1 MGNVIMPEDLVAE
14 LPLERGD
21 RVLVASDVTTL
32 CWEALQQGK
41 KFDLDRLIDL
51 LQKKI
56 GPEGTL
62 LFPTYNWDFCH
73 GKAFDYRKNI
83 SLQHFQDLRIGQVYR
98 SLLFDPYKLS
108 ITLFLAEFLIYA
120 TRDETDNR
128 QLYDFIE
135 TSLLWLDNADGGF
148 ANFHLVFM
156 LRISLFIGFYPN
168 LDDYHEGCWFDLR
181 EGCFTPLRPSHNDC
195 LKPDEAARMRT
206 IMRMSLDNMHLF
218 RMSRVERNRCAEII
232 LYYYRLHQSDFPE
245 LRSIEVL
252 KELF

>member
-1 MGNVIMPEDLVAE
+1 MEVKTKAI
-14 LPLERGD
+14 
-21 RVLVASDVTTL
+21 VLRTVKYGESRIIV
-32 CWEALQQGK
+32 
-41 KFDLDRLIDL
+41 DL
-51 LQKKI
+51 LTREAGRVSMVCQLTKSGKGKIKKQ
-56 GPEGTL
+56 L
-62 LFPTYNWDFCH
+62 LQPMTMLDV
-73 GKAFDYRKNI
+73 AFDYRKNI

-181 EGCFTPLRPSHNDC
+181 EGCFTPLRPTHNDC

-232 LYYYRLHQSDFPE
+232 LYYYRLHQSDFSE
-245 LRSIEVL
+245 LRSLDVL
-252 KELF
+252 RELF

>member
-1 MGNVIMPEDLVAE
+1 MPDFSYFC
-14 LPLERGD
+14 
-21 RVLVASDVTTL
+21 VLMEVKTKAIVLRTVKYGESRIIV
-32 CWEALQQGK
+32 
-41 KFDLDRLIDL
+41 DL
-51 LQKKI
+51 LTREAGRVSMVCQLTKSGKGKIKKQ
-56 GPEGTL
+56 L
-62 LFPTYNWDFCH
+62 LQPMTMLDV
-73 GKAFDYRKNI
+73 AFDYRKNI

-156 LRISLFIGFYPN
+156 LHISLFIGFYPN

-181 EGCFTPLRPSHNDC
+181 EGCFTPLRPTHNDC

-245 LRSIEVL
+245 LRSLDVL
-252 KELF
+252 RELF

>member
-1 MGNVIMPEDLVAE
+1 MEVKTKAI
-14 LPLERGD
+14 
-21 RVLVASDVTTL
+21 VLRTVKYGESRIIV
-32 CWEALQQGK
+32 
-41 KFDLDRLIDL
+41 DL
-51 LQKKI
+51 LTREAGRVSMVCQLTKSGKGKIKKQ
-56 GPEGTL
+56 L
-62 LFPTYNWDFCH
+62 LLPMTMLDV
-73 GKAFDYRKNI
+73 AFDYRKNI

-181 EGCFTPLRPSHNDC
+181 EGCFTPLRPTHNDC

-232 LYYYRLHQSDFPE
+232 LYYYRLHQTDFPE
-245 LRSIEVL
+245 LRSLDVL
-252 KELF
+252 RELF

>member
-1 MGNVIMPEDLVAE
+1 MEVKTKAIVVRTVKYGESRIIV
-14 LPLERGD
+14 
-21 RVLVASDVTTL
+21 
-32 CWEALQQGK
+32 
-41 KFDLDRLIDL
+41 DL
-51 LQKKI
+51 LTREAGRVSMVCQLTKSGNGKIKKQ
-56 GPEGTL
+56 L
-62 LFPTYNWDFCH
+62 LQPMTMLDV
-73 GKAFDYRKNI
+73 AFDYRKNI

>member
-1 MGNVIMPEDLVAE
+1 MEVKTKAI
-14 LPLERGD
+14 
-21 RVLVASDVTTL
+21 VLRTVKYGESRIIV
-32 CWEALQQGK
+32 
-41 KFDLDRLIDL
+41 DL
-51 LQKKI
+51 LTREAGRVSMVCQLTKSGKGKIKKQ
-56 GPEGTL
+56 L
-62 LFPTYNWDFCH
+62 LQPMTMLDV
-73 GKAFDYRKNI
+73 AFDYRKNI
-83 SLQHFQDLRIGQVYR
+83 RLQHFQDLRIGQVYR

>member
-1 MGNVIMPEDLVAE
+1 MEVKTKAI
-14 LPLERGD
+14 
-21 RVLVASDVTTL
+21 VLRTVKYGESRIIV
-32 CWEALQQGK
+32 
-41 KFDLDRLIDL
+41 DL
-51 LQKKI
+51 LTREAGRVSMVCQLTKSGKGKIKKQ
-56 GPEGTL
+56 L
-62 LFPTYNWDFCH
+62 LQPMTMLDV
-73 GKAFDYRKNI
+73 AFDYRKNI

-156 LRISLFIGFYPN
+156 LHISLFIGFYPN

>member
-1 MGNVIMPEDLVAE
+1 MEVKTKAI
-14 LPLERGD
+14 
-21 RVLVASDVTTL
+21 VLRTVKYGESRIIV
-32 CWEALQQGK
+32 
-41 KFDLDRLIDL
+41 DL
-51 LQKKI
+51 LTREAGRVSMVCQLTKSGKGKIKKQ
-56 GPEGTL
+56 L
-62 LFPTYNWDFCH
+62 LQPMTMLDV
-73 GKAFDYRKNI
+73 AFDYRKNI

-245 LRSIEVL
+245 LRSLDVL
-252 KELF
+252 RELF

>member
-1 MGNVIMPEDLVAE
+1 MEVKTKAI
-14 LPLERGD
+14 
-21 RVLVASDVTTL
+21 VLRTVKYGESRIIV
-32 CWEALQQGK
+32 
-41 KFDLDRLIDL
+41 DL
-51 LQKKI
+51 LTREAGRVSMVCQLTKSGKGKIKKQ
-56 GPEGTL
+56 L
-62 LFPTYNWDFCH
+62 LQPMTMLDV
-73 GKAFDYRKNI
+73 AFDYRKNI
-83 SLQHFQDLRIGQVYR
+83 SMQHFQDLRIGQVYR

-181 EGCFTPLRPSHNDC
+181 EGCFTPLRPTHNDC

-232 LYYYRLHQSDFPE
+232 LYYYRLHQTDFPE
-245 LRSIEVL
+245 LRSLDVL
-252 KELF
+252 RELF

>member
-1 MGNVIMPEDLVAE
+1 MEVKTKAI
-14 LPLERGD
+14 
-21 RVLVASDVTTL
+21 VLWTVKYGESRIIV
-32 CWEALQQGK
+32 
-41 KFDLDRLIDL
+41 DL
-51 LQKKI
+51 LTREAGRVSMVCQLTKSGKGKIKKQ
-56 GPEGTL
+56 L
-62 LFPTYNWDFCH
+62 LQPMTMLDV
-73 GKAFDYRKNI
+73 AFDYRKNI

>member
-1 MGNVIMPEDLVAE
+1 MEVKTKAI
-14 LPLERGD
+14 
-21 RVLVASDVTTL
+21 VLRTVKYGESRIIV
-32 CWEALQQGK
+32 
-41 KFDLDRLIDL
+41 DL
-51 LQKKI
+51 LTREAGRVSMVCQLTKSGKGKIKKQ
-56 GPEGTL
+56 L
-62 LFPTYNWDFCH
+62 LQPMTMLDV
-73 GKAFDYRKNI
+73 AFDYRKNI

-218 RMSRVERNRCAEII
+218 RMSRVERNRCAETI
-232 LYYYRLHQSDFPE
+232 LYYYRLHQTDFPE
-245 LRSIEVL
+245 LRSLDVL
-252 KELF
+252 RELF

>member
-1 MGNVIMPEDLVAE
+1 MEVKTKAI
-14 LPLERGD
+14 
-21 RVLVASDVTTL
+21 VLRTVKYGESRIIV
-32 CWEALQQGK
+32 
-41 KFDLDRLIDL
+41 DL
-51 LQKKI
+51 LTREAGRVSMVCQLTKSGKGKIKKQ
-56 GPEGTL
+56 L
-62 LFPTYNWDFCH
+62 LQPMTMLDV
-73 GKAFDYRKNI
+73 AFDYRKNI

-181 EGCFTPLRPSHNDC
+181 EGCFTPLRPTHNDC
-195 LKPDEAARMRT
+195 LKPDEAARMRI

-232 LYYYRLHQSDFPE
+232 LYYYRLHQTDFPE
-245 LRSIEVL
+245 LRSLDVL
-252 KELF
+252 RELF

>member
-1 MGNVIMPEDLVAE
+1 MEVKTKAIVVRTVKYGESRIIV
-14 LPLERGD
+14 
-21 RVLVASDVTTL
+21 
-32 CWEALQQGK
+32 
-41 KFDLDRLIDL
+41 DL
-51 LQKKI
+51 LTRKAGRVSMVCQLTKSGKGKIKKQ
-56 GPEGTL
+56 L
-62 LFPTYNWDFCH
+62 LQPMTMLDV
-73 GKAFDYRKNI
+73 AFDYRKNI

>member
-1 MGNVIMPEDLVAE
+1 MEVKTKAI
-14 LPLERGD
+14 
-21 RVLVASDVTTL
+21 VLRTVKYGESRIIV
-32 CWEALQQGK
+32 
-41 KFDLDRLIDL
+41 DL
-51 LQKKI
+51 LTREAGRVSMVCQLTKSGKGKIKKQ
-56 GPEGTL
+56 L
-62 LFPTYNWDFCH
+62 LQPMTMLDV
-73 GKAFDYRKNI
+73 AFDYRKNI

>member
-1 MGNVIMPEDLVAE
+1 MEVKTKAI
-14 LPLERGD
+14 
-21 RVLVASDVTTL
+21 VLRTVKYGESRIIV
-32 CWEALQQGK
+32 
-41 KFDLDRLIDL
+41 DL
-51 LQKKI
+51 LTREAGRVSMVCQLTKSGNGKIKKQ
-56 GPEGTL
+56 L
-62 LFPTYNWDFCH
+62 LQPMTMLDV
-73 GKAFDYRKNI
+73 AFDYRKNI

-181 EGCFTPLRPSHNDC
+181 EGCFTPLRPTHNDC

>member
-1 MGNVIMPEDLVAE
+1 MEVKTKAI
-14 LPLERGD
+14 
-21 RVLVASDVTTL
+21 VLRTVKYGESRIIV
-32 CWEALQQGK
+32 
-41 KFDLDRLIDL
+41 DL
-51 LQKKI
+51 LTREAGRVSMVCQLTKSGKGKIKKQ
-56 GPEGTL
+56 L
-62 LFPTYNWDFCH
+62 LQPMTMLDV
-73 GKAFDYRKNI
+73 AFDYRKNI

-181 EGCFTPLRPSHNDC
+181 EGCFTPLRPTHNDC

-245 LRSIEVL
+245 LRSLDVL
-252 KELF
+252 RELF

>member
-1 MGNVIMPEDLVAE
+1 MEVKTKAIVVRTVKYGESRII
-14 LPLERGD
+14 G
-21 RVLVASDVTTL
+21 
-32 CWEALQQGK
+32 
-41 KFDLDRLIDL
+41 DL
-51 LQKKI
+51 LTREAGRVSMVCQLTKSGKGKIKKQ
-56 GPEGTL
+56 L
-62 LFPTYNWDFCH
+62 LQPMTMLDV
-73 GKAFDYRKNI
+73 AFDYRKNI

-181 EGCFTPLRPSHNDC
+181 EGCFTPLRPTHNDC

-232 LYYYRLHQSDFPE
+232 LYYYRLHQADFPE
-245 LRSIEVL
+245 L
-252 KELF
+252 

>member
-1 MGNVIMPEDLVAE
+1 MEVKTKAI
-14 LPLERGD
+14 
-21 RVLVASDVTTL
+21 VLRTVKYGESRIIV
-32 CWEALQQGK
+32 
-41 KFDLDRLIDL
+41 DL
-51 LQKKI
+51 LTREAGRVSMVCQLTKSGKGKIKKQ
-56 GPEGTL
+56 L
-62 LFPTYNWDFCH
+62 LQPMTMLDV
-73 GKAFDYRKNI
+73 AFDYRKNI

-181 EGCFTPLRPSHNDC
+181 EGCFTPLRPTHNDC

-232 LYYYRLHQSDFPE
+232 LYYYRLHQTDFPE
-245 LRSIEVL
+245 LRSLDVL
-252 KELF
+252 RELF

>member
-1 MGNVIMPEDLVAE
+1 MEVKTKAI
-14 LPLERGD
+14 
-21 RVLVASDVTTL
+21 VLRTVKYGESRIIV
-32 CWEALQQGK
+32 
-41 KFDLDRLIDL
+41 DL
-51 LQKKI
+51 LTREAGRVSMVCQLTKSGKGKIKKQ
-56 GPEGTL
+56 L
-62 LFPTYNWDFCH
+62 LQPMTMLDVV
-73 GKAFDYRKNI
+73 FDYRKNI

>member
-1 MGNVIMPEDLVAE
+1 MEVKTKAI
-14 LPLERGD
+14 
-21 RVLVASDVTTL
+21 VLRTVKYGESRIIV
-32 CWEALQQGK
+32 
-41 KFDLDRLIDL
+41 DL
-51 LQKKI
+51 LTREAGRVSMVCQLTKSGKGKIKKQ
-56 GPEGTL
+56 L
-62 LFPTYNWDFCH
+62 LQPMTMLDV
-73 GKAFDYRKNI
+73 AFDYRKNI

-232 LYYYRLHQSDFPE
+232 LYYYRLHQTDFPE
-245 LRSIEVL
+245 LRSLDVL
-252 KELF
+252 RELF

>member
-1 MGNVIMPEDLVAE
+1 MEVKTKAI
-14 LPLERGD
+14 
-21 RVLVASDVTTL
+21 VLRTVKYGESRIIV
-32 CWEALQQGK
+32 
-41 KFDLDRLIDL
+41 DL
-51 LQKKI
+51 LTREAGRVSMVCQLTKSGNGKIKKQ
-56 GPEGTL
+56 L
-62 LFPTYNWDFCH
+62 LQPMTMLDV
-73 GKAFDYRKNI
+73 AFDYRKNI

-195 LKPDEAARMRT
+195 LKRSRMR
-206 IMRMSLDNMHLF
+206 RPA
-218 RMSRVERNRCAEII
+218 CAPSCGCRSTTCTSSACRGSSATAALKSSFII
-232 LYYYRLHQSDFPE
+232 TDCISPTSPSCGR
-245 LRSIEVL
+245 
-252 KELF
+252 

>member
-1 MGNVIMPEDLVAE
+1 MEVKTKAIVLRTVKYGESRIIVDLITREA
-14 LPLERGD
+14 G
-21 RVLVASDVTTL
+21 RVSMVCQLTKS
-32 CWEALQQGK
+32 GK
-41 KFDLDRLIDL
+41 GKIKKQL
-51 LQKKI
+51 LQ
-56 GPEGTL
+56 PMTML
-62 LFPTYNWDFCH
+62 DV
-73 GKAFDYRKNI
+73 AFDYRKNI

>member
-1 MGNVIMPEDLVAE
+1 MEVKTKAIVVRTVKYGESRIIV
-14 LPLERGD
+14 
-21 RVLVASDVTTL
+21 
-32 CWEALQQGK
+32 
-41 KFDLDRLIDL
+41 DL
-51 LQKKI
+51 LTREAGRVSMVCQLTKSGKGKIKKQ
-56 GPEGTL
+56 L
-62 LFPTYNWDFCH
+62 LQPMTMLDV
-73 GKAFDYRKNI
+73 AFDYRKNI

-218 RMSRVERNRCAEII
+218 RMSRVERNRCAETI

-245 LRSIEVL
+245 LRSLDVL
-252 KELF
+252 RELF

>member
-1 MGNVIMPEDLVAE
+1 MEVKTKAI
-14 LPLERGD
+14 
-21 RVLVASDVTTL
+21 VLRTVKYGESRIIV
-32 CWEALQQGK
+32 
-41 KFDLDRLIDL
+41 DL
-51 LQKKI
+51 LTREAGRVSMVCQLTKSGKGKIKKQ
-56 GPEGTL
+56 L
-62 LFPTYNWDFCH
+62 LQPMTMLDV
-73 GKAFDYRKNI
+73 AFDYRKNI

-128 QLYDFIE
+128 HLYDFIE

-218 RMSRVERNRCAEII
+218 RMSRVERNGCAEII

>member
-1 MGNVIMPEDLVAE
+1 MEVKTKAIVVRTVKYGESRIIV
-14 LPLERGD
+14 
-21 RVLVASDVTTL
+21 
-32 CWEALQQGK
+32 
-41 KFDLDRLIDL
+41 DL
-51 LQKKI
+51 LTREAGRVSMVCQLTKSGKGKIKKQ
-56 GPEGTL
+56 L
-62 LFPTYNWDFCH
+62 LQPMTMLDV
-73 GKAFDYRKNI
+73 AFDYRKNI

>member
-1 MGNVIMPEDLVAE
+1 MEVKTKAI
-14 LPLERGD
+14 
-21 RVLVASDVTTL
+21 VLRTVKYGESRIIV
-32 CWEALQQGK
+32 
-41 KFDLDRLIDL
+41 DL
-51 LQKKI
+51 LTREAGRVSMVCQLTKSGNGKIKKQ
-56 GPEGTL
+56 L
-62 LFPTYNWDFCH
+62 LQPMTMLDVV
-73 GKAFDYRKNI
+73 FDYRKNI

-232 LYYYRLHQSDFPE
+232 LYYYRLHQTDFPE
-245 LRSIEVL
+245 LRSLDVL
-252 KELF
+252 RELF

>member
-1 MGNVIMPEDLVAE
+1 MEVKTKAI
-14 LPLERGD
+14 
-21 RVLVASDVTTL
+21 VLRTVKYGESRIIV
-32 CWEALQQGK
+32 
-41 KFDLDRLIDL
+41 DL
-51 LQKKI
+51 LTREAGRVSMVCQLTKSGKGKIKKQ
-56 GPEGTL
+56 L
-62 LFPTYNWDFCH
+62 LQPMTMLDV
-73 GKAFDYRKNI
+73 AFDYRKNI

-120 TRDETDNR
+120 TRDETDNQ

-156 LRISLFIGFYPN
+156 LHISLFIGFYPN

-181 EGCFTPLRPSHNDC
+181 EGCFTPLRPTHNDC

>member
-1 MGNVIMPEDLVAE
+1 MEVKTKAI
-14 LPLERGD
+14 
-21 RVLVASDVTTL
+21 VLRTVKYGESRIIV
-32 CWEALQQGK
+32 
-41 KFDLDRLIDL
+41 DL
-51 LQKKI
+51 LTREAGRVSMVCQLTKSGKGKIKKQ
-56 GPEGTL
+56 L
-62 LFPTYNWDFCH
+62 LQPMTMLDV
-73 GKAFDYRKNI
+73 AFDYRKNI

-156 LRISLFIGFYPN
+156 LHISLFIGFYPN

-181 EGCFTPLRPSHNDC
+181 EGCFTPLRPTHNDC

>member
-1 MGNVIMPEDLVAE
+1 MEVKTKAI
-14 LPLERGD
+14 
-21 RVLVASDVTTL
+21 VLRTVKYGESRIIV
-32 CWEALQQGK
+32 
-41 KFDLDRLIDL
+41 DL
-51 LQKKI
+51 LTREAGRVSMVCQLTKSGNGKIKKQ
-56 GPEGTL
+56 L
-62 LFPTYNWDFCH
+62 LQPMTMLDV
-73 GKAFDYRKNI
+73 AFDYRKNI

-206 IMRMSLDNMHLF
+206 IMRMSLNNMHLF